1 MRRGLLN
8 QGVIMKTDQ
17 QAGTCMENR
26 NHPSVTMV
34 RGVLAWR

>member
-8 QGVIMKTDQ
+8 QRVMKTDQ

-26 NHPSVTMV
+26 NYPSVTMV